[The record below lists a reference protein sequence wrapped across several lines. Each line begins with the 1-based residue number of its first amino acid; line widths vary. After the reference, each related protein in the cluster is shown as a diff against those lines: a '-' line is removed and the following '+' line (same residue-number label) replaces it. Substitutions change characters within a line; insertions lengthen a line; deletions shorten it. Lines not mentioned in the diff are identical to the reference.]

1 MTTLIKKKH
10 TYSYS
15 SGKVP
20 VNLWKPKEGKD
31 NVAACK
37 ALLKDNAYR
46 AVKGDPI
53 GSGNPINFLSC
64 SFTVSFYVLQCNS
77 AISAPMSFLQG
88 VT

>member
-53 GSGNPINFLSC
+53 GSGNPINFYL
-64 SFTVSFYVLQCNS
+64 FIILVSFYVLQFSS

>member
-53 GSGNPINFLSC
+53 GSGNP
-64 SFTVSFYVLQCNS
+64 TQ
-77 AISAPMSFLQG
+77 
-88 VT
+88 